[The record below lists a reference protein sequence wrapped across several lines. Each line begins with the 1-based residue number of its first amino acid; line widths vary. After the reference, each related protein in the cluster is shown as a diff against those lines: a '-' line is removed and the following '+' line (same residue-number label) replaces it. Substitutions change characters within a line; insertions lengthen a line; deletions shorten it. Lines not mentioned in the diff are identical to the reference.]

1 VELAVDDWSILTT
14 SSCMHFTFL
23 ERLEF
28 TFGKE
33 VTSLTDEQE
42 RALQLLTSL
51 QELVFNNCLYL
62 KELPVGL
69 HSLPS
74 LKRLKI
80 DYCRRISR
88 LPESGLPP
96 SLEEL
101 EVRMCSKELTEQCRE
116 LATSKLKVKIDGK
129 YVN

>member
-1 VELAVDDWSILTT
+1 
-14 SSCMHFTFL
+14 
-23 ERLEF
+23 
-28 TFGKE
+28 

-51 QELVFNNCLYL
+51 EELAFRYCDYL
-62 KELPVGL
+62 EELPVGL

-80 DYCRRISR
+80 NCCWRISW

-101 EVRMCSKELTEQCRE
+101 EIRGCSEELMEQCRE
-116 LATSKLKVKIDGK
+116 LATSKLKVEIDFK
-129 YVN
+129 CVN

>member
-1 VELAVDDWSILTT
+1 MHLT
-14 SSCMHFTFL
+14 SL

-28 TFGKE
+28 MFHEK

-51 QELVFNNCLYL
+51 QELMFNYCHYL
-62 KELPVGL
+62 EELPAGL
-69 HSLPS
+69 YSLPS
-74 LKRLKI
+74 LKRLEV
-80 DYCRRISR
+80 DNCWRISR
-88 LPESGLPP
+88 LPEMGLPP

-101 EVRMCSKELTEQCRE
+101 EISDCSEELMEQCRK
-116 LATSKLKVKIDGK
+116 LATTKLKVKIDRK